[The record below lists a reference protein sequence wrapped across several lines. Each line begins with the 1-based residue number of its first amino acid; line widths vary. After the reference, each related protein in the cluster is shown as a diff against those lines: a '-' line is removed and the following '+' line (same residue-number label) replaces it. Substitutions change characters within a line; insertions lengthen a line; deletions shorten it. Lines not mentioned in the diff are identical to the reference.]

1 MTATANQEQLKQLRD
16 LGAATVYEAQGAK
29 GALDSGLKP
38 IDPTVRLAGPAL
50 TVDCRPADNLM
61 LHYAVQKARP
71 GDVLVVDAK
80 GFLEA
85 GPWGDV
91 LTIQAM
97 KVGIAGLVINGCVR
111 DANLIIGLG
120 FPVFCRGLSIKGT
133 AKNQPGKINVPV
145 TIGDVLIQPGDIIVG
160 DRDGLVVVP
169 QDGVASAIASSVARE
184 EKEDQQRK
192 AIEEG
197 VFTADLL
204 GLTDTLR
211 RLGFN

>member
-1 MTATANQEQLKQLRD
+1 MSQAQNQELLATLRQ

-29 GALDSGLKP
+29 GALDHGMKP
-38 IDPTVRLAGPAL
+38 IDPTTRLAGPAF

-61 LHYAVQKARP
+61 LHYAVQKAKP

-80 GFLEA
+80 GFMEA

-97 KVGIAGLVINGCVR
+97 KLGIAGLVINGCVR
-111 DANLIIGLG
+111 DANLIIELG

-133 AKNQPGKINVPV
+133 AKNQPGRIDVPIS
-145 TIGDVLIQPGDIIVG
+145 IGDVLIQPGDMIVG
-160 DRDGLVVVP
+160 DRDGLAVIA
-169 QDGVASAIASSVARE
+169 QDEVEATIASSLARE
-184 EKEDQQRK
+184 EKEAGQRK

-197 VFTADLL
+197 ALTADLL
-204 GLTDTLR
+204 GLADTLR
-211 RLGFN
+211 RLGLN